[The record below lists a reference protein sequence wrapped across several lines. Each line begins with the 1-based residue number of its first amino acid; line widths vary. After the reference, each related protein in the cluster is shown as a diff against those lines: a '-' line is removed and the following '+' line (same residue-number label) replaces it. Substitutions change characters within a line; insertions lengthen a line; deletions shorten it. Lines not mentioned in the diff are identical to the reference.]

1 MLIKLAWRNIWRNKK
16 RSLITITAI
25 LIAVFLAIIM
35 RSMQLGMYDNMI
47 QNVVGSY
54 SGHVQ
59 IHNEGYWDEQ
69 TIDNAFTD
77 NDSLN
82 QSFEN
87 REDVSVVT
95 KRIQSGCLSSFN
107 DLSKFVFVTGIEL
120 ETEQR
125 MTDWSKRLLEGE
137 LLREGNDAINIG
149 KGIAN
154 YYNLKVGD
162 TMVFIGQGYHGMQAV
177 GAFPVGGILD
187 MKNPNLNNVSVFMP
201 LGAAQE
207 FLSAQGMLSQLI
219 ISKATYGDEDA
230 LAASLKQNLGQAY
243 EVMTWREMMPQ
254 LEQII
259 QADSAGGLV
268 MVFILYM
275 IITFGIFGTV
285 LMMTQERKYEFGV
298 VVSIGMKKLKLMI
311 TMVYETI
318 FLTSIGVL
326 AGVLCSRPIVVYYH
340 NNPFRF
346 PEEQVK
352 MMENQGFEAII
363 PFMSSYDIPIT
374 HGLIIFFISLIICI
388 YPILTIYKLNPIKAM
403 KR

>member
-107 DLSKFVFVTGIEL
+107 DLSKFVFLTGIEL
-120 ETEQR
+120 EKEQR

-137 LLREGNDAINIG
+137 LLKEGNDAINIG

-259 QADSAGGLV
+259 QADSAGGLI